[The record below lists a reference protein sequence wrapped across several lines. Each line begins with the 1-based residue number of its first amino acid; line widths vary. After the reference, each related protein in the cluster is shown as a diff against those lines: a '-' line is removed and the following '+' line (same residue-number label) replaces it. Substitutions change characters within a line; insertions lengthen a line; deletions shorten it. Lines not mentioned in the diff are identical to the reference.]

1 MIGGCESTNPSESFR
16 LRRGKVT
23 PALPCWP
30 TADGLCSGGTLGW
43 GAETSSTTLDSVT
56 KKHCFASSGQA
67 EKHIFG
73 WLLGTPVRCLFQ

>member
-1 MIGGCESTNPSESFR
+1 MATRCRSRIVIGGCESTNPSESFR
-16 LRRGKVT
+16 LKRGKVT

-56 KKHCFASSGQA
+56 KKTLLCFFRTG
-67 EKHIFG
+67 
-73 WLLGTPVRCLFQ
+73 